1 LIKINHSNS
10 KGAIGFLYAKVSDI
24 ILVHTKIKERNGGKK
39 MKKAYLC
46 IALILLIVSG
56 FSEYIAIGEDGRIV
70 QITEESQSVP
80 LGLKV
85 IDKDFNR
92 KFLDLLKGAE
102 TETVYDTPIQI
113 VSYQFDRIMVDSSI
127 KKRFSLSI
135 KNTSYKAVT
144 SFSVKI
150 LAYDIY
156 NYELPV
162 DYKQDST
169 VTVENIILNPGDTYD
184 NLTTMSFYFHDS
196 IYAVVPF
203 VISVVYADG
212 STWQGSIR

>member
-1 LIKINHSNS
+1 LTKNNLRNS
-10 KGAIGFLYAKVSDI
+10 KVSINFLYANVSDI
-24 ILVHTKIKERNGGKK
+24 ILVQMKKNERNGGRK
-39 MKKAYLC
+39 MKKVYLC
-46 IALILLIVSG
+46 MLLVFLVVSG
-56 FSEYIAIGEDGRIV
+56 FSDYIAIGEDGKIV
-70 QITEESQSVP
+70 QITQENQSIP

-85 IDKDFNR
+85 VDKEFNR

-102 TETVYDTPIQI
+102 TEVLYDAPIQI
-113 VSYQFDRIMVDSSI
+113 VSYQFERIMVDSSI

-156 NYELPV
+156 NYELPI

-169 VTVENIILNPGDTYD
+169 VTVERIILNPGDIYD
-184 NLTTMSFYFHDS
+184 NLNTMSFYFHDS
-196 IYAVVPF
+196 IYAVAPF

-212 STWQGSIR
+212 STWQGGIR

>member
-1 LIKINHSNS
+1 
-10 KGAIGFLYAKVSDI
+10 
-24 ILVHTKIKERNGGKK
+24 
-39 MKKAYLC
+39 MKKVYLC

-56 FSEYIAIGEDGRIV
+56 FSEYIAIGEDGKIF
-70 QITEESQSVP
+70 QITKENQSMP

-85 IDKDFNR
+85 VDKEFNR
-92 KFLDLLKGAE
+92 KFLDLLKEAE
-102 TETVYDTPIQI
+102 TDVLYDAPIQI
-113 VSYQFDRIMVDSSI
+113 VSYKFERIMIDSSI

-156 NYELPV
+156 NYELPI

-169 VTVENIILNPGDTYD
+169 VTVERIVLNPGDIYD
-184 NLTTMSFYFHDS
+184 DQNTMSFYFHDS
-196 IYAVVPF
+196 IYAVAPF
-203 VISVVYADG
+203 VINVVYADG
-212 STWQGSIR
+212 STWHGDIR

>member
-1 LIKINHSNS
+1 
-10 KGAIGFLYAKVSDI
+10 
-24 ILVHTKIKERNGGKK
+24 
-39 MKKAYLC
+39 
-46 IALILLIVSG
+46 
-56 FSEYIAIGEDGRIV
+56 
-70 QITEESQSVP
+70 
-80 LGLKV
+80 
-85 IDKDFNR
+85 
-92 KFLDLLKGAE
+92 
-102 TETVYDTPIQI
+102 
-113 VSYQFDRIMVDSSI
+113 
-127 KKRFSLSI
+127 
-135 KNTSYKAVT
+135 
-144 SFSVKI
+144 VKI